1 MPGELVQGLR
11 SLDEGFVPEVFDS
24 SVLDGRFLVNTAE
37 SIETLRRLT
46 VVEGILAGVSSGG
59 VLAVAARVA
68 EQMESGTIVAL
79 LADGGWK
86 YLSEDVWSRDLDD
99 ESVEALNLW

>member
-1 MPGELVQGLR
+1 M
-11 SLDEGFVPEVFDS
+11 
-24 SVLDGRFLVNTAE
+24 LDG
-37 SIETLRRLT
+37 TLPRHDRGLDRGPAQADAL
-46 VVEGILAGVSSGG
+46 EGIFAGVSSGG
-59 VLAVAARVA
+59 VLAVASRVA

>member
-1 MPGELVQGLR
+1 MPA
-11 SLDEGFVPEVFDS
+11 F
-24 SVLDGRFLVNTAE
+24 
-37 SIETLRRLT
+37 RR
-46 VVEGILAGVSSGG
+46 VGSWPSP
-59 VLAVAARVA
+59 ARLA